1 MTRAADLAKLIAGG
15 GTITVAD
22 NSDTLTLESTDA
34 DANVGPVLNLHRNSA
49 SPADNDLLGRIVFKA
64 DDDAGNESTFAR
76 IEATA
81 TDVTNGSEDCRL
93 DFISVT
99 DDSSTATMSISSNKV
114 GIGVTPAKGMLHI
127 QPSARTTNF
136 SASDHTTYA
145 DIYVHNPTD
154 DDTCAT
160 GIAFATDASSFDNG
174 ASGIAC
180 ISGTG
185 DSESS
190 LAFITRPNGVVATE
204 AMRIDSS
211 QNVGIGTT
219 SPDTKLHIDQ
229 TSQGN
234 FTEAMRISNTG
245 GGSDEGNYI
254 QFEVANTSGHG
265 ARIGGRREGTGGVG
279 LHFLTGEINGSP
291 SERLRIDH
299 DGHILLGGK
308 TSIPT
313 TEGGTGFD
321 PDSNGRMTLH
331 IGSSATGL
339 QSLIF
344 FNNGNGLVGTI
355 QVNGSSTA
363 FNTSSDYRLKEN
375 VVTDWDATTRLK
387 QLKPSRFNFKTDK
400 ATTMD
405 GFLAHEVSSI
415 VPEAISGEKDAVD
428 ADGNIEPQGID
439 QSKLVPLMVKT
450 IQELEAR
457 IATLESK

>member
-1 MTRAADLAKLIAGG
+1 MTRA
-15 GTITVAD
+15 
-22 NSDTLTLESTDA
+22 SDTARLVSGGA
-34 DANVGPVLNLHRNSA
+34 VLNEA
-49 SPADNDLLGRIVFKA
+49 SNDVDFRVESDGNANMFIV
-64 DDDAGNESTFAR
+64 DG
-76 IEATA
+76 
-81 TDVTNGSEDCRL
+81 GQ
-93 DFISVT
+93 
-99 DDSSTATMSISSNKV
+99 NKV
-114 GIGVTPAKGMLHI
+114 GIGVSPAKGMLHI

-190 LAFITRPNGVVATE
+190 LAFITRPNGAVAAE
-204 AMRIDSS
+204 AMRINSS

-219 SPDTKLHIDQ
+219 SPSTPLHVVGNNGILIDENGSGDGQLYFGGISGSDRSYIARNGDDLLIWNVANGTERFGTNDT
-229 TSQGN
+229 
-234 FTEAMRISNTG
+234 ERMRID
-245 GGSDEGNYI
+245 GS
-254 QFEVANTSGHG
+254 
-265 ARIGGRREGTGGVG
+265 
-279 LHFLTGEINGSP
+279 
-291 SERLRIDH
+291 
-299 DGHILLGGK
+299 GHILLGGK

-321 PDSNGRMTLH
+321 PDTNGRMTLH